1 MIWLFE
7 SHRQAHYEH
16 QILKQILD
24 TGGCRICHYRLRNY
38 AATITIVILIVVIF
52 IVVFVVLVA
61 STADSVSVT
70 ESESVSIVVATS
82 VAVIEPESVAGA
94 ESGKLGER
102 FLGQFVCRTKR

>member
-38 AATITIVILIVVIF
+38 AATITIVVFVVVIFIVVIF
-52 IVVFVVLVA
+52 IVVA
-61 STADSVSVT
+61 STADSVSVA
-70 ESESVSIVVATS
+70 ESVSIVVATS
-82 VAVIEPESVAGA
+82 IAVVEPESVAGA